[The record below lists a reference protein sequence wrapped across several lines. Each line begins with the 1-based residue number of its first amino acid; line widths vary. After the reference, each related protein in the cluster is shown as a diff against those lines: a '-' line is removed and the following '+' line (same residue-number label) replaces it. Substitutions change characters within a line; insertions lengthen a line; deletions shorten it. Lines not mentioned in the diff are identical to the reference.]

1 MKKISFNQ
9 DWTFRKG
16 SGGAFAMISGLS
28 GEPVKVN
35 LPHDAE
41 IGTPRNPDEPGGSG
55 NGFYHAENYLY
66 SKDFELKE
74 EDFGKTVILEFEGVY
89 ENAFVYVNKAFAGK
103 HPYGYGNFYL
113 DLTDFVKTGSNSVR
127 VEVKNAVPSGRWYT
141 GGGIYR
147 NVNLMIAG
155 RTHIAPDGVK
165 VGTFSLDGDLAVI
178 RTETELKNAGLG
190 TRSVDLKMELFGPDG
205 SRIACDTMAITL
217 REGAE
222 GAYKQ
227 QMTVEHPCLWDED
240 NPQLCSY
247 RAQLLE
253 NGTVLDEEEG
263 SFGIRMISIDSKRGL
278 RVNGKTVKLRGGC
291 LHHDNGVIGTA
302 EFAHAEEFRVRE
314 LKKAGF
320 NAIRSSHYP
329 MSRALLN
336 ACDRQG
342 MYVMDE
348 FADVW
353 TSTKVDFDYG
363 MHMSEWWEYDLKN
376 IVRKD
381 YNHPCVILYS
391 IGNEIPETGNPVDTQ
406 WGKKLAD
413 AFRSLDPTRGV
424 TNSLNLMLSIMDRI
438 PEALAAISGAQAA
451 GLPDGSA
458 GTVQGEP
465 AEGMQA
471 VSAGDAA
478 DGSAEGLPGEIN
490 ELMSNM
496 KDMMSLLANSDYAGN
511 AVREAAGQV
520 DVTGYNYSA
529 GRYKKDT
536 ENYPNRVLVGSET
549 NPGDLDVNWALVEE
563 LPNLIGDFDWTAWDY
578 LGEAGIGRITYG
590 EAEQGLS
597 FYASYPTRA
606 AYCGDLNL
614 LGDRRPV
621 SYWREIIWGLRKE
634 PYIAVQPPQH
644 HGMEPHMT
652 QWSMTNAVRSWNFTG
667 WEGKPVCLE
676 IYSDA
681 PEVEVFVNDLSAG
694 RMKVGEKKKD
704 IAYFETVYTPGT
716 VKVLAVRDGS
726 YAEQDVLRTADSA
739 CTLTAAADRDRIPAD
754 GSDICYVEIAFR
766 DKEGV
771 LNPEAKVPVTVS
783 VEGPGMILGFGSAD
797 PESEENF
804 YDLTAV
810 PFEGRLRAAV
820 RGTGE
825 KGRIIVSLCAEGAGP
840 VKVEIPAE

>member
-9 DWTFRKG
+9 DWTFQKG
-16 SGGAFAMISGLS
+16 TGGIFAMISGAS
-28 GEPVKVN
+28 GEAQKVN

-41 IGTPRNPDEPGGSG
+41 ILTPRNPDEPNGSG
-55 NGFYHAENYLY
+55 NGFFHAENYIY

-74 EDFGKTVILEFEGVY
+74 EDFGKTVFLEFEGVY

-113 DLTDFVKTGSNSVR
+113 DLTDFVKAGSNNVR

-147 NVNLMIAG
+147 NVNLMIAE
-155 RTHIAPDGVK
+155 RTHIVPDGVK
-165 VGTFSLDGDLAVI
+165 VGTFSLDDDLALI

-190 TRSVDLKMELFGPDG
+190 TRTVDLNMELFGPDG
-205 SRIACDTMAITL
+205 DRIACDTMHITL

-222 GAYKQ
+222 GVYRQ
-227 QMTVEHPCLWDED
+227 QMTVEHPCLWDEE

-247 RAQLLE
+247 KAQLLE

-263 SFGIRMISIDSKRGL
+263 TFGIRMISIDSRRGL

-329 MSRALLN
+329 MSRALLE

-353 TSTKVDFDYG
+353 TTTKVEFDYG
-363 MHMSEWWEYDLKN
+363 MHMSDWWEYDLKN

-391 IGNEIPETGNPVDTQ
+391 IGNEIPETGNPVDVQ

-413 AFRSLDPTRGV
+413 AFRSLDSTRGV
-424 TNSLNLMLSIMDRI
+424 TNSMNLMLSIMDRI
-438 PEALAAISGAQAA
+438 PEAIASVTGGQPAAS
-451 GLPDGSA
+451 
-458 GTVQGEP
+458 
-465 AEGMQA
+465 AEGM
-471 VSAGDAA
+471 
-478 DGSAEGLPGEIN
+478 PGEIN

-496 KDMMSLLANSDYAGN
+496 ADVMSLVANSDYAGD
-511 AVREAAGQV
+511 AVCESAGQV
-520 DVTGYNYSA
+520 DVSGYNYSA
-529 GRYKKDT
+529 GRYKKDS
-536 ENYPNRVLVGSET
+536 ERYPNRVLVGSET
-549 NPGDLDVNWALVEE
+549 YPGDLDVNWALVEE

-578 LGEAGIGRITYG
+578 LGEAGIGKISYG
-590 EAEQGLS
+590 EAQPGFS
-597 FYASYPTRA
+597 FYASYPTKA

-621 SYWREIIWGLRKE
+621 SYWREIIWGLRKA

-644 HGMEPHMT
+644 HGETARMS
-652 QWSMTNAVRSWNFTG
+652 QWSMTNAVRSWNFAG

-681 PEVEVFVNDLSAG
+681 PEVEVFVNDLSVG

-716 VKVLAVRDGS
+716 VKVLAVRNGE
-726 YAEQDVLRTADSA
+726 YAEEDILKTADSA
-739 CTLTAAADRDRIPAD
+739 CVLTAAADREAIPAD

-766 DKEGV
+766 DKDGI